1 MDRYLEHYR
10 LAMDRALATC
20 EITDQQGRNLPLEAG
35 LQQLCALTAA
45 AQVSGRTLWFVG
57 NGASA
62 MFASHMALDF
72 TKNGGCRALAFN
84 DPAYLTAIANDIGYP
99 QAFSLPV
106 TWFAQAGDVLVTIS
120 SSGNSP
126 NVLAAIEAARARN
139 LQVITFSGMKPDN
152 RSRSAGDLNLYVA
165 ARTYGIV
172 ECAHQVLL
180 HAWLDRFMNI
190 REWEVTA

>member
-1 MDRYLEHYR
+1 MDHYFERYR
-10 LAMDRALATC
+10 QVMDKALASC
-20 EITDQQGRNLPLEAG
+20 EVTDRQGRSQPLEAG

-45 AQVSGRTLWFVG
+45 AQASGRTLWFVG

-84 DPAYLTAIANDIGYP
+84 DPAYLTAIANDIGHP
-99 QAFSLPV
+99 QCFSLPV
-106 TWFAQAGDVLVTIS
+106 TWFAQADDVLVTIS

-126 NVLAAIEAARARN
+126 NVLAAIEAARTRS
-139 LQVITFSGMKPDN
+139 LQVVTFSGMKPDN
-152 RSRSAGDLNLYVA
+152 RSRAAGDLNLYVP
-165 ARTYGIV
+165 ARTYGVV

-190 REWEVTA
+190 REWEVAA